1 MVPLKGCVHHSC
13 RETLCHLL
21 PFSACL
27 LKMDFEW
34 VQRKVH
40 VFLTWGKETPWTQT
54 GFQTCWPLRLMSAA
68 DPTFYVQS
76 AVLNLQSHF
85 RAQAVPPGT
94 IGHLPLAEV
103 RSPIYHCTCMHES
116 LPCLPSST
124 MLGNLSL
131 NSVVKEISPVTML
144 LVALKQVYR
153 LRESTWHASWKRS
166 NKK

>member
-13 RETLCHLL
+13 REMLCHLL
-21 PFSACL
+21 PFSECL
-27 LKMDFEW
+27 LKMDFGW

-40 VFLTWGKETPWTQT
+40 VFLTWRKETP
-54 GFQTCWPLRLMSAA
+54 GLRLVFRRLPLILPSMS
-68 DPTFYVQS
+68 S
-76 AVLNLQSHF
+76 LQFWTYSQF
-85 RAQAVPPGT
+85 FWAQAIPPGS

-103 RSPIYHCTCMHES
+103 RSPSYHCMCMHEC

-124 MLGNLSL
+124 MLSNLSL
-131 NSVVKEISPVTML
+131 NSVVKETSPVTML

-153 LRESTWHASWKRS
+153 LRESTWHANWKRS